1 MDLEGDSMKKLLR
14 ENGLSI
20 VLVLSFILLLGGQS
34 VAGWQEYNDEREE
47 RHETPISYGAYLTSH
62 HFWEATTEN
71 WESEFLQMGLY
82 VVATAF
88 LFQRGSS
95 ESKKLDE
102 PNPQDEDPRR
112 HSTKSD
118 APWPVRRGGW
128 VLKVYEYSL
137 SIAFVLLFLGSF
149 ISHAISGCRLYN
161 EEQIALGKPAITLGD
176 YFTSSRFWFESL
188 QNWQSEFLAV
198 LSIVVLSIWFRH
210 RGSPES
216 KPVAAPHSE
225 TGE

>member
-1 MDLEGDSMKKLLR
+1 MRRFLR

-20 VLVLSFILLLGGQS
+20 VLLVSFLVILFGQS
-34 VAGWQEYNDEREE
+34 WAGWYEYNDERVE
-47 RHETPISYGAYLTSH
+47 RRESAIGYFAYLNSH

-71 WESEFLQMGLY
+71 WESEFFQMSIY
-82 VVATAF
+82 VLLTSF

-95 ESKKLDE
+95 ESKKLDAS
-102 PNPQDEDPRR
+102 NPQDEDPREHR
-112 HSTKSD
+112 VKSD

-137 SIAFVLLFLGSF
+137 GLAFVLLFLISF
-149 ISHAISGCRLYN
+149 LGHAISGRRLYN
-161 EEQIALGKPAITLGD
+161 EEQIAIGKEPVDLLGYMG
-176 YFTSSRFWFESL
+176 SSRFWFESL

-198 LSIVVLSIWFRH
+198 ASIVLLSIWLRH

-216 KPVAAPHSE
+216 KPVAAPHKE
-225 TGE
+225 TGD

>member
-1 MDLEGDSMKKLLR
+1 MRRFFR

-20 VLVLSFILLLGGQS
+20 VLLACFFLLLVGQS
-34 VAGWQEYNDEREE
+34 WVGLAQYNDERRE
-47 RHETPISYGAYLTSH
+47 RALPPLNYRAYLASS

-71 WESEFLQMGLY
+71 WESEFFQMGIY
-82 VVATAF
+82 VTLTAF

-95 ESKKLDE
+95 ESKSLTGE
-102 PNPQDEDPRR
+102 NPQDEDPRR
-112 HSTKSD
+112 HCRDPD

-128 VLKVYEYSL
+128 ILRLYEYSL
-137 SIAFVLLFLGSF
+137 SLAFVALFLVSLLLHGWSGS
-149 ISHAISGCRLYN
+149 RLYN
-161 EEQIALGKPAITLGD
+161 EEQTALGEAPIGFVD
-176 YFTSSRFWFESL
+176 YLRTSRFWFESL

-198 LSIVVLSIWFRH
+198 ASIVLLSIHLRH

>member
-1 MDLEGDSMKKLLR
+1 MRRFLR

-20 VLVLSFILLLGGQS
+20 VLILSFVAILFGQS
-34 VAGWQEYNDEREE
+34 WAGWYEYNDERAEHRE
-47 RHETPISYGAYLTSH
+47 PPLGYGEYLSSH

-71 WESEFLQMGLY
+71 WESEFFQMGLY
-82 VVATAF
+82 VILTAF

-102 PNPQDEDPRR
+102 SNPQDEDPRKHR
-112 HSTKSD
+112 GEKN

-137 SIAFVLLFLGSF
+137 GLAFVILFLGSF
-149 ISHAISGCRLYN
+149 VGHAISGQRLYN
-161 EEQIALGKPAITLGD
+161 EEQLRVGKPPVELGE
-176 YFTSSRFWFESL
+176 YVTSSRFWFESL

-198 LSIVVLSIWFRH
+198 ASIVLLSIWLRH

-216 KPVAAPHSE
+216 KPVAAPHDE
-225 TGE
+225 TGT